1 LNIRFGSQAAVRGY
15 VGIPTKTAKSGHTP
29 GHMLSA
35 ITARESCAVEV
46 LKGRGRIMAAISAR
60 FMAAI
65 LIMAAHAAA
74 TTASA
79 QNAPG
84 KSNYPNRAIR
94 ILLPFP
100 PGGGS
105 DIVARKIGQK
115 MTERWGQQV
124 VVDNRPGAGGNI
136 AAEAAA
142 NAAPDGYTLFVAA
155 SAQLAVNPAVY
166 PKLPFDPAKSFAPI
180 SLVGSVPNMLVT
192 NPSLPVHSLKE
203 FIAFAKA
210 RPGQLNYATAGSG
223 STAHL
228 SVELLKLETGI
239 NLVHVPYRGATPALT
254 DVISGQV
261 PLMMSGIPSVLGHVK
276 AGKLRALGITALKRS
291 QVAPEIPA
299 FAETIPKFEAIVW
312 YGMLAPAGTPADIVD
327 KLNEEVLNILRM
339 NDAKEIFAAQG
350 IEIIGSS
357 PAEFAAYIKSELAK
371 WAVVVKKSGT
381 KAD

>member
-1 LNIRFGSQAAVRGY
+1 MRVARKINSQ
-15 VGIPTKTAKSGHTP
+15 
-29 GHMLSA
+29 SA
-35 ITARESCAVEV
+35 FLI
-46 LKGRGRIMAAISAR
+46 
-60 FMAAI
+60 AAI
-65 LIMAAHAAA
+65 LGMAAHAVA

-84 KSNYPNRAIR
+84 KSSYPTRTIR
-94 ILLPFP
+94 MLLPFP

-105 DIVARKIGQK
+105 DIMARKFAQK

-142 NAAPDGYTLFVAA
+142 NAAPDGYTLLVAA

-166 PKLPFDPAKSFAPI
+166 PKLPFDPVKSFSPI
-180 SLVGSVPNMLVT
+180 SLLGSVPNMLVA

-210 RPGQLNYATAGSG
+210 RPGQLSYATAGSG

-239 NLVHVPYRGATPALT
+239 ELLHVPYRGAAPALT

-261 PLMMSGIPSVLGHVK
+261 PLLMAGIPSVLAQVK
-276 AGKLRALGITALKRS
+276 AGKLRVLGITALKRS
-291 QVAPEIPA
+291 QAAPDIQT
-299 FAETIPKFEAIVW
+299 FSETIPKFESNVW
-312 YGMLAPAGTPADIVD
+312 YGMLAPAGTPAEVVD

-339 NDAKEIFAAQG
+339 NDAKELFAVQG

-381 KAD
+381 KVD

>member
-1 LNIRFGSQAAVRGY
+1 MMAR
-15 VGIPTKTAKSGHTP
+15 P
-29 GHMLSA
+29 SA
-35 ITARESCAVEV
+35 GCI
-46 LKGRGRIMAAISAR
+46 
-60 FMAAI
+60 AAI
-65 LIMAAHAAA
+65 LIVAAHAVA

-84 KSNYPNRAIR
+84 KSIYPNRAIR

-105 DIVARKIGQK
+105 DIMARKIGQK
-115 MTERWGQQV
+115 MTEHWGQQV
-124 VVDNRPGAGGNI
+124 VVENRPGAGGNI
-136 AAEAAA
+136 AAETVA
-142 NAAPDGYTLFVAA
+142 NAASDGYTLLMAA
-155 SAQLAVNPAVY
+155 SAQLAVNPSVY
-166 PKLPFDPAKSFAPI
+166 PKLPFDPVKSFSPI
-180 SLVGSVPNMLVT
+180 SLVGSVPNMLVA

-203 FIAFAKA
+203 FINFAQA

-261 PLMMSGIPSVLGHVK
+261 PLMMSGIPSVLGQVK
-276 AGKLRALGITALKRS
+276 AGKLRALGITGLKRS
-291 QVAPEIPA
+291 QAAPEIPT

-339 NDAKEIFAAQG
+339 NDAKEMFATQG

-357 PAEFAAYIKSELAK
+357 PAEFAGYIKSELAK
-371 WAVVVKKSGT
+371 WAVVVKKSGA
-381 KAD
+381 KVD

>member
-1 LNIRFGSQAAVRGY
+1 MRAGIAVK
-15 VGIPTKTAKSGHTP
+15 I
-29 GHMLSA
+29 
-35 ITARESCAVEV
+35 I
-46 LKGRGRIMAAISAR
+46 
-60 FMAAI
+60 AAI
-65 LIMAAHAAA
+65 LCVAAQAAA
-74 TTASA
+74 MTACA
-79 QNAPG
+79 QNVPG
-84 KSNYPNRAIR
+84 RSSYPNRTIR

-105 DIVARKIGQK
+105 DIMARKIAQK

-142 NAAPDGYTLFVAA
+142 NAAPDGYTLLVAA
-155 SAQLAVNPAVY
+155 SAQLAVNPSVY
-166 PKLPFDPAKSFAPI
+166 PKLPFDPVKSFAPI
-180 SLVGSVPNMLVT
+180 SLVGSVPNMLVA

-239 NLVHVPYRGATPALT
+239 ELLHVPYRGAAPALT

-261 PLMMSGIPSVLGHVK
+261 PVLMAGIPSVLAQVK

-291 QVAPEIPA
+291 QAAPGIPT
-299 FAETIPKFEAIVW
+299 FSETIPKFEAIVW
-312 YGMLAPAGTPADIVD
+312 YGLLAPAGTPADIVD

-339 NDAKEIFAAQG
+339 NDAKEMFAAQG

>member
-1 LNIRFGSQAAVRGY
+1 MKNNTSNTTRQRMLAAVIACAAAALAAGTAAQDY
-15 VGIPTKTAKSGHTP
+15 PTKP
-29 GHMLSA
+29 
-35 ITARESCAVEV
+35 
-46 LKGRGRIMAAISAR
+46 
-60 FMAAI
+60 
-65 LIMAAHAAA
+65 
-74 TTASA
+74 
-79 QNAPG
+79 
-84 KSNYPNRAIR
+84 IR
-94 ILLPFP
+94 MIVGFA
-100 PGGGS
+100 PGGGT
-105 DIVARKIGQK
+105 DATARPIALKLGDLL
-115 MTERWGQQV
+115 GQQV
-124 VVDNRPGAGGNI
+124 IVDNRPGAGGNI

-327 KLNEEVLNILRM
+327 KLNEEVLNILRI

>member
-1 LNIRFGSQAAVRGY
+1 LPSR
-15 VGIPTKTAKSGHTP
+15 P
-29 GHMLSA
+29 G
-35 ITARESCAVEV
+35 
-46 LKGRGRIMAAISAR
+46 ISAGCI
-60 FMAAI
+60 AAI
-65 LIMAAHAAA
+65 LIMAVHAAA

-84 KSNYPNRAIR
+84 KSNYPNRTIR

-105 DIVARKIGQK
+105 DVMARKIGQK

-124 VVDNRPGAGGNI
+124 IIDNRPGAGGNI
-136 AAEAAA
+136 AAEAVA
-142 NAAPDGYTLFVAA
+142 NATPDGYTLLVAA
-155 SAQLAVNPAVY
+155 SAQLAVNPSLY
-166 PKLPFDPAKSFAPI
+166 PKLPFDPVKSFAPV
-180 SLVGSVPNMLVT
+180 SLIGSVPNILVA

-203 FIAFAKA
+203 LINFAKA

-228 SVELLKLETGI
+228 SAELLKLEAGI
-239 NLVHVPYRGATPALT
+239 DIVHVPYRGAAPGVI
-254 DVISGQV
+254 DVLSGQV
-261 PLMMSGIPSVLGHVK
+261 PLMMVGMPSVLGHVK

-291 QVAPEIPA
+291 QAAPEIPT
-299 FAETIPKFEAIVW
+299 FSETIPQFESTVW
-312 YGMLAPAGTPADIVD
+312 YGLFAPAGTPADIVD

-350 IEIIGSS
+350 IEIIGNS

-371 WAVVVKKSGT
+371 WAVVVKKSGA
-381 KAD
+381 KVD